1 MKHCWAR
8 IHLTLITACLS
19 LLTLAQGAAEP
30 TPAALQVQ
38 ACRAVG
44 SLLLVRGEGF
54 QAADRARFDGDL
66 AALDAALGRLPA
78 AERERLQP
86 PRQRLVELLRLGLAA
101 GPREED
107 LPWDYLQELS
117 AALRD
122 FLAAARSLPGAAP
135 RDELPA
141 KVEYLAVQYLGRA
154 YLGGFEIAREQSD
167 IYLGQDERLLL
178 PAIDAQLKRL
188 DGTADPAQ
196 GKLKSRWRFLKAALG
211 DLNSQGNLL
220 VSASGRPY
228 APLVVARHARALSEQ
243 WLALP

>member
-8 IHLTLITACLS
+8 IHLTVISACLS
-19 LLTLAQGAAEP
+19 LLTLAQGAPE
-30 TPAALQVQ
+30 PAALQVQ

-44 SLLLVRGEGF
+44 SLLLARGEGF
-54 QAADRARFDGDL
+54 QPADRARFDGDL
-66 AALDAALGRLPA
+66 AALDAALGGLPA

-86 PRQRLVELLRLGLAA
+86 PRQRLVELLRRGLSA

-135 RDELPA
+135 EDELPA

-154 YLGGFEIAREQSD
+154 YLGGFEIAREQSE
-167 IYLGQDERLLL
+167 IYLGQDERVLL

-188 DGTADPAQ
+188 DGTEDPAL
-196 GKLKSRWRFLKAALG
+196 GKLKSRWSFLKAAFG
-211 DLNSQGNLL
+211 DMNSQGNLL

-228 APLVVARHARALSEQ
+228 APMVVARHARALSEQ